1 MRKSLLLLA
10 ALASVLLP
18 AAAARAG
25 EAGPVERLK
34 ADNAE
39 VELAACRELVAG
51 GNKYVKEIEAA
62 YKALPEDQRKFRER
76 YRDAVARI
84 RTAQVQAWALKTAP
98 GLKDRFPWDGLVR
111 YLTWTSR
118 LATPTDARRA
128 FCLITR
134 SAEGWAEE
142 EGVKILGECMRHES
156 AAVRLAAVQA
166 LDRREWKAG
175 AIELL
180 VAALKDADELVR
192 VEAGGYLVAR
202 GDQRGL
208 AAVLA
213 GALSENEKVRE
224 TCQPTVDSL
233 ILTDEK
239 GQRPRF
245 KHSAEEIDVLVSL
258 LALKPWNTRGTII
271 RLLGMIGDRRASEPL
286 LKQLAVEDNPKNR
299 RRIFTSLAQL
309 RCRAAAAEVP
319 KYFGAK
325 LSATKKNYNWP
336 VAAAWGDLGDP
347 DQVPKMIELL
357 GSEDRLIPLY
367 AAFALGWAFGGPE
380 AMGEVPLRGRPDVVL
395 VPAAGG
401 KFEKKAFGDAPPAAQ
416 LKTEWA
422 AFWKAN
428 QAGYSW
434 SEEKNALRA
443 APKPE

>member
-1 MRKSLLLLA
+1 MRKCLLLLV
-10 ALASVLLP
+10 SVLLLP
-18 AAAARAG
+18 GAARAG
-25 EAGPVERLK
+25 EASAVERLK

-39 VELAACRELVAG
+39 VELAACRELIAG
-51 GNKYVKEIEAA
+51 GEKYVKEIEAA

-84 RTAQVQAWALKTAP
+84 RTEQVKSWALKSAP
-98 GLKDRFPWDGLVR
+98 GLKDSFPWDGLIR

-134 SAEGWAEE
+134 SAEGWDEKEATGILAECL
-142 EGVKILGECMRHES
+142 KHES

-166 LDRREWKAG
+166 LDREEWKAG
-175 AIELL
+175 AVDLL
-180 VAALKDADELVR
+180 AGALKDADELVR

-202 GDQRGL
+202 ADQRGL

-213 GALSENEKVRE
+213 GALSENEKVRDA
-224 TCQPTVDSL
+224 CQPTVDSL

-245 KHSAEEIDVLVSL
+245 KHSEEEVDVLVSL
-258 LALKPWNTRGTII
+258 LALKPWNTRGTVI
-271 RLLGMIGDRRASEPL
+271 RLLGMVGDRRASARL
-286 LKQLAVEDNPKNR
+286 LKQLPLEDNPKNR

-319 KYFGAK
+319 KYFGGK
-325 LSATKKNYNWP
+325 LSASKKNYNWP
-336 VAAAWGDLGDP
+336 VAADWAELGDP

-380 AMGEVPLRGRPDVVL
+380 QMGEVPLRGRPDVVL
-395 VPAAGG
+395 VPAPGG
-401 KFEKKAFGDAPPAAQ
+401 GFEKKPFAEAPAAAE
-416 LKTEWA
+416 LKAKWK
-422 AFWKAN
+422 AFWATNKSK
-428 QAGYSW
+428 YSW
-434 SEEKNALRA
+434 SDEKSGLRP